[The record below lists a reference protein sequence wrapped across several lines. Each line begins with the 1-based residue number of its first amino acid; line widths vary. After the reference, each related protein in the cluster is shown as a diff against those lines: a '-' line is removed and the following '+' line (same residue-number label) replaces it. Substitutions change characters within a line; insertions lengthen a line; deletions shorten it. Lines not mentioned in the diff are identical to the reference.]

1 LSQSIKGEMIELKY
15 TEGLNEPQK
24 QAVLHDKGPMLILAG
39 AGSGKTKVLTHRI
52 ARLVDVVGVHP
63 GNIIAITFTNKAARE
78 MQSRVEALLGS
89 ETANMWIS
97 TFHSACVRILRKDI
111 DKLGYEKSFVIY
123 DSADQV
129 TLIKDCLAEL
139 KLNDKNFPPKS
150 MIEQISK
157 AKNELIEPVA
167 FAEMYASDFRM
178 SKIAKIYELYQKKI
192 KANNAVDFDDLIM
205 LAIKLFQKEPK
216 VLEFYQKK
224 FQYVMVD
231 EYQDTNTSQY
241 TFVSLIS
248 AGQNNLC
255 VVGDDDQSIYG
266 WRGANIRNILEF
278 EKDFTGCKVV
288 KLEQN
293 YRSTSKILDAA
304 NNVIDKN
311 AGRKVKKLWT
321 AAAGG
326 ERPVIYK
333 ASDQHDESTFVSK
346 EIMKQVAAGRKYSD
360 FAILY
365 RTNAQSR
372 TFEEQL
378 IREGIPYK
386 IFGGIKFYDRKEVK
400 DVCAYLKVIMN
411 PADNVGL
418 KRIIN
423 SPKRGIGES
432 TVAAIEKIAAMN
444 DISAFETIQISEKI
458 PDLQRS
464 SGKLKDFAAIIT
476 KLRVYAES
484 MTVTALFDEVLKESG
499 LVADLEKENSI
510 ESRTRIENI
519 NELKSV
525 AIDFEK
531 SAEVRG
537 EDQSLASFLG
547 QISLVSDIDSMQE
560 GASQVVLMTLHSAK
574 GLEFPV
580 VFMAGMDEG
589 LFPGIR
595 SFGSEDDIEEERRLC
610 YVGITRAREQI
621 FLITA
626 FSRTIFGKT
635 ERYVPSRFIDEIPTD
650 LVEIRNGGYRGFG
663 MGTPTG
669 MSGGTA
675 RTATKGGK
683 QTKFQKT
690 DVPPITQVQRG
701 FVIDDHVQA
710 FAEGDAVKHKKF
722 GTGKIVKVD
731 GASQD
736 QKLEIEFENVGMRR
750 LMAAYAQLEKLK
762 K

>member
-1 LSQSIKGEMIELKY
+1 MKY
-15 TEGLNEPQK
+15 TEGLNEPQR
-24 QAVLHDKGPMLILAG
+24 QAVMHGDGPMLILAG

-52 ARLVDVVGVHP
+52 ARLVDEAGVHP
-63 GNIIAITFTNKAARE
+63 ANIIAITFTNKAARE
-78 MQSRVEALLGS
+78 MQSRVQHLLGIDS
-89 ETANMWIS
+89 SSLWIS

-111 DKLGYEKSFVIY
+111 DRLGYNKNFVIY
-123 DSADQV
+123 DTGDQV
-129 TLIKDCLAEL
+129 TLIKDCLADL

-150 MIEQISK
+150 VIEQISK
-157 AKNELIEPVA
+157 AKNELIEPHA
-167 FAEMYASDFRM
+167 FTTMYASDFRM
-178 SKIAKIYELYQKKI
+178 SKIAVIYDLYQKKI

-205 LAIKLFQKEPK
+205 LTIKLFQKNPD
-216 VLEFYQKK
+216 VLEFYTKK

-248 AGQNNLC
+248 SGKNNLC

-266 WRGANIRNILEF
+266 WRGANIRNILDF
-278 EKDFTGCKVV
+278 EDDFKGCKVV

-293 YRSTSKILDAA
+293 YRSTSNILDAA
-304 NNVIDKN
+304 NNVIGQN
-311 AGRKVKKLWT
+311 TGRKPKKLWT
-321 AAAGG
+321 EETGG
-326 ERPVIYK
+326 NKPVVYK
-333 ASDQHDESTFVSK
+333 ASDQHDESTFVAK
-346 EIMKQVAAGRKYSD
+346 EIICQVAKGRSYSD

-378 IREGIPYK
+378 VREGIPYK
-386 IFGGIKFYDRKEVK
+386 IFGGIKFYDRKEIK

-411 PADNVGL
+411 PADNIGL

-432 TVAAIEKIAAMN
+432 TVATIEKVASIN
-444 DISAFETIQISEKI
+444 GISAFEAINISEKI
-458 PDLQRS
+458 PDLTRTS
-464 SGKLKDFAAIIT
+464 AKLKDFAAIIT
-476 KLRVYAES
+476 KLRAYAES
-484 MTVTALFDEVLKESG
+484 MTVTELFDEVLKESG
-499 LVADLEKENSI
+499 LVLELEKENSI
-510 ESRTRIENI
+510 EARTRIENI

-531 SAEVRG
+531 AADEQG
-537 EDQSLASFLG
+537 TEKSLESFLS

-589 LFPGIR
+589 LFPGVR
-595 SFGSEDDIEEERRLC
+595 SFASEDDIEEERRLC

-635 ERYVPSRFIDEIPTD
+635 ERYVQSRFINEIPSE
-650 LVEIRNGGYRGFG
+650 LVEIKNGGYRGFG
-663 MGTPTG
+663 MGIPTG
-669 MSGGTA
+669 LSGGGQ
-675 RTATKGGK
+675 RVSSKSK
-683 QTKFQKT
+683 QSTFQKT
-690 DVPPITQVQRG
+690 DEPPIMQVQRG
-701 FVIDDHVQA
+701 FQIDENVQS
-710 FAEGDAVKHKKF
+710 FKSGETVMHKKF
-722 GTGKIVKVD
+722 GKGKIAKVD
-731 GASQD
+731 GAGKE

-750 LMAAYAQLEKLK
+750 LMAAYAQLEKS
-762 K
+762 

>member
-1 LSQSIKGEMIELKY
+1 MEEVGEEMKY
-15 TEGLNEPQK
+15 TEGLNEPQI
-24 QAVLHDKGPMLILAG
+24 QAVMHGEGPMLILAG

-52 ARLVDVVGVHP
+52 ARLVDVSGVHP

-78 MQSRVEALLGS
+78 MQSRVEKLLGA
-89 ETANMWIS
+89 ETSNMWIS

-111 DKLGYEKSFVIY
+111 EKLGYDRNFVIY
-123 DSADQV
+123 DSGDQV
-129 TLIKDCLAEL
+129 TLIKDCLSEL

-150 MIEQISK
+150 VIEQISK
-157 AKNELIEPVA
+157 AKNELIVPDA
-167 FAEMYASDFRM
+167 FTNMYASDFRM
-178 SKIAKIYELYQKKI
+178 SKIAKIYEMYQKKI

-205 LAIKLFQKEPK
+205 LAIRLFQQFPQ

-224 FQYVMVD
+224 FKYVMVD

-248 AGQNNLC
+248 SGHNNLC

-278 EKDFTGCKVV
+278 EKDFKGCKVV

-293 YRSTSKILDAA
+293 YRSTSMILDAA
-304 NNVIDKN
+304 NNVIGKN
-311 AGRKVKKLWT
+311 TGRKSKKLWT
-321 AAAGG
+321 AQEGG
-326 ERPVIYK
+326 DKPVIYK

-346 EIMKQVAAGRKYSD
+346 EIMKQVASGRKYGD
-360 FAILY
+360 FAVLY

-378 IREGIPYK
+378 IREAIPYK
-386 IFGGIKFYDRKEVK
+386 IFGGVKFYDRKEVK
-400 DVCAYLKVIMN
+400 DVCAYLKLVMN
-411 PADNVGL
+411 PADNIGL

-432 TVAAIEKIAAMN
+432 TVAAIEKHAGLHN
-444 DISAFETIQISEKI
+444 QSAFETIEISEQI
-458 PDLQRS
+458 PELLRS
-464 SGKLKDFAAIIT
+464 SAKLKDFAAMIN
-476 KLRVYAES
+476 KLRAYSEN
-484 MTVTALFDEVLKESG
+484 MTVTSLFDEVLKESG
-499 LVADLEKENSI
+499 LVAELEKENSI

-531 SAEVRG
+531 NAEERG
-537 EDQSLASFLG
+537 EDKTLEAFLG

-560 GASQVVLMTLHSAK
+560 GTSQVVLMTLHSAK

-589 LFPGIR
+589 LFPGVR
-595 SFGSEDDIEEERRLC
+595 SFGSEEDIEEERRLC

-635 ERYVPSRFIDEIPTD
+635 ERYVPSRFIDEIPSD
-650 LVEIRNGGYRGFG
+650 MVESRNGGYRGFG

-675 RTATKGGK
+675 RVGNKNGK
-683 QTKFQKT
+683 ANKIAKSDT
-690 DVPPITQVQRG
+690 PPIMQVQRG
-701 FVIDDHVQA
+701 FVIDQNVEA
-710 FAEGDAVKHKKF
+710 FSEGDSVKHKKF
-722 GTGKIVKVD
+722 GMGRIIKVE
-731 GASQD
+731 GESQD
-736 QKLEIEFENVGMRR
+736 QKLEIEFEDIGMRR
-750 LMAAYAQLEKLK
+750 LMAAYAQLEKG
-762 K
+762 